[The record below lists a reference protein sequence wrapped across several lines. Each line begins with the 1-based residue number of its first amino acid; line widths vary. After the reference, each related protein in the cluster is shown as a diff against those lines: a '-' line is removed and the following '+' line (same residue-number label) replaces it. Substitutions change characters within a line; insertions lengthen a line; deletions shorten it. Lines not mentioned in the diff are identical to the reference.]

1 MIHEIVIYGVL
12 YSNSTNTVFAGSFA
26 FNSKFS
32 DSEPT
37 EIFLHEPSTRHAVAS
52 HPRQP
57 ISLTITVQYL
67 I

>member
-37 EIFLHEPSTRHAVAS
+37 ETQESS
-52 HPRQP
+52 EE
-57 ISLTITVQYL
+57 SSEEEKNEE
-67 I
+67 